1 MQKLSSQ
8 VGMQS
13 FGRPSGQR
21 PGRALGAKVTMFA
34 VSSLLAL
41 VACGGSQPEP
51 LTPAEVPPAAE
62 PPAPVAEAI
71 TTPESPTAQ
80 GTTLGATFQP
90 KSGSKL
96 SGTATLTETP
106 EGVKVTLAVEGISP
120 GEHGAHVHEKGD
132 CSAPDGASA
141 GGHFNPAT
149 NPHALPS
156 TNPRHLGDLGNI
168 TVGADGKGTLEIVA
182 AGANLKAGDPNS
194 FASRAIIIHEKK
206 DDGGQPTGNAGGRI
220 GCAEIK

>member
-1 MQKLSSQ
+1 MTLGATVSVLALSS
-8 VGMQS
+8 
-13 FGRPSGQR
+13 
-21 PGRALGAKVTMFA
+21 LGALM
-34 VSSLLAL
+34 
-41 VACGGSQPEP
+41 ACGGSQPGAQAP
-51 LTPAEVPPAAE
+51 SAEVPPAAE

-71 TTPESPTAQ
+71 TTPESPAAI
-80 GTTLGATFQP
+80 GTTLEATFQP

-106 EGVKVTLAVEGISP
+106 EGVKVALAVEGISP

-132 CSAPDGASA
+132 CSAPDAASA
-141 GGHFNPAT
+141 GEHFNPAT
-149 NPHALPS
+149 HPHALPS
-156 TNPRHLGDLGNI
+156 TSPRHLGDLGNI

-182 AGANLKAGDPNS
+182 TDANLKAGDPNS
-194 FASRAIIIHEKK
+194 FAGRAIIIHEKK